1 MGGGCSKDDV
11 RGAPPQDAQAKQS
24 DDRRRTDAD
33 GASKPAEGDEAAAVP
48 KEAAAD
54 PSASGEVGKDG
65 LPSVAPI
72 TDAALEALAP
82 PQSEQQATAADA
94 ATEAEVPEPAEEVP
108 EPVFDLP
115 RLPSA
120 RALPECPP
128 PPTMEP
134 VPQLEP
140 ETTPDEQR

>member
-11 RGAPPQDAQAKQS
+11 RDALPQDAQAQAKQS
-24 DDRRRTDAD
+24 DDQQRTDAD
-33 GASKPAEGDEAAAVP
+33 ATKPAEGDEAAGAA
-48 KEAAAD
+48 KED
-54 PSASGEVGKDG
+54 ASSSEVGKGG
-65 LPSVAPI
+65 LLSVAPI

-82 PQSEQQATAADA
+82 PQSDDQQAAAA
-94 ATEAEVPEPAEEVP
+94 PEAEAEPEVP
-108 EPVFDLP
+108 EPVFNLP

-140 ETTPDEQR
+140 ETTTVEQR

>member
-11 RGAPPQDAQAKQS
+11 RDAPPQDAQAQTKQS
-24 DDRRRTDAD
+24 GDQQRTEADA
-33 GASKPAEGDEAAAVP
+33 ATKPAEGDEAAAAA
-48 KEAAAD
+48 KEDASD
-54 PSASGEVGKDG
+54 PSGSGEIGKDG
-65 LPSVAPI
+65 LPSVTPI

-82 PQSEQQATAADA
+82 PQSDDQQAAAA
-94 ATEAEVPEPAEEVP
+94 PEAEAGPEVP
-108 EPVFDLP
+108 EPVFNLP

-128 PPTMEP
+128 PPTMKP

-140 ETTPDEQR
+140 ETTTVEQ

>member
-11 RGAPPQDAQAKQS
+11 RDAPPQDAQAQTKQS
-24 DDRRRTDAD
+24 DDKQRTDAD
-33 GASKPAEGDEAAAVP
+33 ATKPAESDAAAGAA
-48 KEAAAD
+48 KED
-54 PSASGEVGKDG
+54 ASSFEVGKDG

-82 PQSEQQATAADA
+82 PQSDDQQAAAA
-94 ATEAEVPEPAEEVP
+94 PEAEAEPEVP
-108 EPVFDLP
+108 EPVFNLP

-140 ETTPDEQR
+140 ETTTVEQR